1 MLNHIVIMGRL
12 VRDPELRRTGSGI
25 AVASFRVAVD
35 RDFAPKDGGE
45 RKADFIDCVAWR
57 QTGEFISKYFTKGR
71 MIVVD
76 GRLEMRDWT
85 DKDGNKRTSAE
96 IVVSNAYFGDSKRD
110 GGDSYN
116 GNSYGGNTYGG
127 NGGYNNNYSSNNGG
141 YGSNGYG
148 NQGGN
153 SYSPNAGGFGSYAAP
168 AQAPASDFAMLDD
181 DDAQLPF

>member
-1 MLNHIVIMGRL
+1 MLNHITIMGRL
-12 VRDPELRRTGSGI
+12 TRDPELRRTGSGV

-96 IVVSNAYFGDSKRD
+96 IVVANAYFGDSKRD
-110 GGDSYN
+110 SDNGGNPYGGSTYGSN
-116 GNSYGGNTYGG
+116 TYGGNSYGGN
-127 NGGYNNNYSSNNGG
+127 
-141 YGSNGYG
+141 
-148 NQGGN
+148 
-153 SYSPNAGGFGSYAAP
+153 SYAAP
-168 AQAPASDFAMLDD
+168 APNYGGDSYSAPAPAPSYGGYSAPASAPASDFAMLED